1 MKPALVLTV
10 AATFVGSAMGV
21 TASAWRSSLPASSS
35 SGAAIRR
42 PATPAADAEGS
53 RRPAPPP
60 GPEGRG
66 DGAPSPTRI
75 APRPLRPPVDATVDL
90 ESWLTEG
97 DAVEVRRPVYVSV
110 VADGRA
116 RPLLTTAAT
125 VAQALRE
132 AGVQVG
138 TRDRVFPHPST
149 PLRPQSRI
157 RVVRIR
163 REVLTR
169 RVSVPPPTVRRRD
182 PAVPW
187 GRVVTE
193 PGRIGLRQ
201 VTVVK
206 TYADGRLVSVVQTAA
221 RLLRPAVP
229 TVVRVGQ
236 RRLVASRG
244 AFAGYEYLDVV
255 ATAYAPWHG
264 KGVDGTTAIG
274 LRAGYGVVAVDPRVI
289 PLRSRLYIEGYGYA
303 IAGDTGGRIK
313 GLRVD
318 LGFDSVREARR
329 FGRRSVRIYIL
340 QRYERR

>member
-42 PATPAADAEGS
+42 PATPARAPEESG
-53 RRPAPPP
+53 RPARPT
-60 GPEGRG
+60 GLESER
-66 DGAPSPTRI
+66 DAGAPAVPIT
-75 APRPLRPPVDATVDL
+75 PRRALPPVHATLDL
-90 ESWLTEG
+90 DSWLSEG
-97 DAVEVRRPVYVSV
+97 DAVEVRRPAYVSV

-132 AGVQVG
+132 AGVRVG
-138 TRDRVFPHPST
+138 KGDRVFPHPSS
-149 PLRPQSRI
+149 LLQPQSRI
-157 RVVRIR
+157 RVIRIR

-169 RVSVPPPTVRRRD
+169 QVAIPPATVRRRD
-182 PAVPW
+182 PTVNW

-193 PGRIGLRQ
+193 PGRAGVRQ

-329 FGRRSVRIYIL
+329 FGRRPVRVYIL

>member
-42 PATPAADAEGS
+42 PATPAADLEGS
-53 RRPAPPP
+53 RRP
-60 GPEGRG
+60 GRTVGSEVSG
-66 DGAPSPTRI
+66 DGSTPPAQVSGRRLLSP
-75 APRPLRPPVDATVDL
+75 VNATVDL
-90 ESWLTEG
+90 ESWLSEG
-97 DAVEVRRPVYVSV
+97 DTVQVRGPAYVSV

-132 AGVQVG
+132 AGVRVG
-138 TRDRVFPHPST
+138 KGDRVFPHPSSR
-149 PLRPQSRI
+149 LQPQSRI
-157 RVVRIR
+157 RVIRIR
-163 REVLTR
+163 REVLTQ

-193 PGRIGLRQ
+193 PGRAGLRQ

-206 TYADGRLVSVVQTAA
+206 TYADGRLVSVVQRAA

-264 KGVDGTTAIG
+264 RGVDGTTAIG

-329 FGRRSVRIYIL
+329 FGRRPVRVYIL